1 MFYCGIDIAKY
12 KHEASVID
20 MSDKA
25 LIDSISFANDKQDCE
40 KDLAVFE
47 KFEILPDDVIIG
59 MEAIGHYWLSVYT
72 FFLELGYTVKV
83 INPIQSEAFRKM
95 YIPVAE
101 RYACLLGS
109 AIDGNKRLHNVQE
122 VAEFICKHGQ
132 YGDVRITT
140 MEGKELLDTFGIYIN
155 KISDMEYREE
165 LLKVLIPMQHE
176 VENAAFSDDE
186 DMDETE
192 DVNMTM

>member
-1 MFYCGIDIAKY
+1 MRGADIF
-12 KHEASVID
+12 HVID
-20 MSDKA
+20 R
-25 LIDSISFANDKQDCE
+25 LN
-40 KDLAVFE
+40 V
-47 KFEILPDDVIIG
+47 
-59 MEAIGHYWLSVYT
+59 
-72 FFLELGYTVKV
+72 
-83 INPIQSEAFRKM
+83 
-95 YIPVAE
+95 PVAE
-101 RYACLLGS
+101 RYAYLLGS

-140 MEGKELLDTFGIYIN
+140 MEGKELLNTFGIYIN

-192 DVNMTM
+192 DVDMTM